1 MLRAASSLPIVF
13 LSSVAFAAG
22 VPVKD
27 LVRQFPASEAMAAQE
42 TCARLLEG
50 GKPTINE
57 IIALLCE
64 PGKAPDKDAAELNV
78 KARYAL
84 HALAIHAARPGAD
97 PERKLLVET
106 LLEALG
112 TQKPAPIKGFLI
124 RQLQLAAG
132 QDAVGTIA
140 QFLLGPRHMCEYA
153 AQALVAIALGG
164 KGIGATDRAV
174 GPQAVA
180 DALRSA
186 LAKATGPNR
195 LTIIQ
200 ALGVV
205 RDQKAVPALLKAA
218 ADDDRDV
225 RLTALFALA
234 NIGDAGSGDIL
245 IKASGAESPYER
257 AQATDAL
264 VRLARRLAQAGK
276 KPEAEKIYR
285 HLWTKR
291 TEGNVRCAALRG
303 LAAVLGDGAAE
314 LVIEA
319 MKDKDPNVRVVAA
332 ELAAATK
339 GEGMTRKLLESLKGA
354 EPEARVGIL
363 RQLARR
369 RDPVALPAVIEATS
383 DPDKQVRTAAI
394 AAAAAIGATKALP
407 RLVELLGSDDRE
419 TREAASRAVVTMK
432 AEGLDRRLVEA
443 AKQSPPPIRA
453 RVLSV
458 LAARG
463 ARDCLPAIVACLADP
478 DTAVRC
484 AALDATGVLDNG
496 KCLPQVV
503 ERLVATASGAERSAA
518 EKAAEAIC
526 KRGDRDRC
534 AQTLLAA
541 LPKARG
547 EARARG
553 LDALK
558 SALAAEDRAVREAAV
573 RALARWPNVAVAD
586 QLLALAR
593 EAQEPKLRVIALQGY
608 IRLVGLPSKRPRG
621 ETIRMYA
628 AGLQVAERPEEKR
641 AILSALGDSE
651 EPAALKRILPLLR
664 DKAVGAEAGAAIVRL
679 ADELRRTKDKATR
692 MRLADALAQV
702 SRGCP
707 DERRRKD
714 ARRLLDRYYK
724 KDLPK

>member
-1 MLRAASSLPIVF
+1 MLRAASSLSIVF

-27 LVRQFPASEAMAAQE
+27 LVRQFPANEAAAAQE
-42 TCARLLEG
+42 TCARLLKG
-50 GKPTINE
+50 GKATINE

-84 HALAIHAARPGAD
+84 HALAIYAARPGAEA
-97 PERKLLVET
+97 ERKLLVET

-140 QFLLGPRHMCEYA
+140 QFL
-153 AQALVAIALGG
+153 GG
-164 KGIGATDRAV
+164 KGVGATDRAV

-234 NIGDAGSGDIL
+234 NIGDAGSADIL

-276 KPEAEKIYR
+276 KAEAEKIYR

-291 TEGNVRCAALRG
+291 TEANVRCAALRG

-319 MKDKDPNVRVVAA
+319 MKDKDPNVRVVAS
-332 ELAAATK
+332 ELAAATR
-339 GEGMTRKLLESLKGA
+339 GEGMTRRLLESLKGA
-354 EPEARVGIL
+354 EPEARVAIL

-383 DPDKQVRTAAI
+383 DPDKQVRSAAI
-394 AAAAAIGATKALP
+394 AAAAAIGRTKALP
-407 RLVELLGSDDRE
+407 RLVQLLGSDDRD
-419 TREAASRAVVTMK
+419 TREAAARALVTMK
-432 AEGLDRRLVEA
+432 AKGLDGRLVEA

-503 ERLVATASGAERSAA
+503 ERLVVTDSGTERSAA

-534 AQTLLAA
+534 AETLLAA

-547 EARARG
+547 EARCAILRCLGAAGSARG

-586 QLLALAR
+586 QLLALAK

-608 IRLVGLPSKRPRG
+608 IRLVGLPTKRPRG

-628 AGLQVAERPEEKR
+628 AGLQAAERPEEKR

-651 EPAALKRILPLLR
+651 EPAALKLILPLLR
-664 DKAVGAEAGAAIVRL
+664 DKAVGAEAGAAIIRL
-679 ADELRRTKDKATR
+679 ADELRRTKDKAER
-692 MRLADALAQV
+692 MRLADALMQV
-702 SRGCP
+702 SRDCP

-724 KDLPK
+724 KDLPR